1 MDANGL
7 RFWMLA
13 DEQDWKLLEEVP
25 HVQYD
30 RERRSLRL
38 ASERDLDASEDAPQ
52 LDAAVE
58 SALRQK
64 AVLRLAS
71 VPRTR
76 DGFGTFAFW
85 DAQTRTV
92 MAGGAVPGAVPIFVP
107 PGPGVATDLAAGYD
121 GVLYVAIDGR
131 VVMQDR
137 RD

>member
-25 HVQYD
+25 HVQCD
-30 RERRSLRL
+30 
-38 ASERDLDASEDAPQ
+38 RDLDTSAHSAP

-76 DGFGTFAFW
+76 DEFGTFAFW
-85 DAQTRTV
+85 EPQTRTV
-92 MAGGAVPGAVPIFVP
+92 MAAGAVPGAVPIFVP
-107 PGPGVATDLAAGYD
+107 PGPG
-121 GVLYVAIDGR
+121 
-131 VVMQDR
+131 
-137 RD
+137 